1 MVYME
6 FLNKWSDKINKA
18 LPLGAKKEIAERVDR
33 APSLIS
39 DILNN
44 KIEER
49 KHDVSDETIKEVI
62 RIAIEI
68 INQKEQIGEELS
80 REFYA
85 VSNQ

>member
-1 MVYME
+1 ME

-39 DILNN
+39 DILKN

-49 KHDVSDETIKEVI
+49 KHDVSDETVNEVL

-68 INQKEQIGEELS
+68 ILRTEKIGEELQI
-80 REFYA
+80 EFDRK
-85 VSNQ
+85 VSSHC